1 MWGVS
6 TPLRLKGGNIKMA
19 EEKKT
24 KAPAKKAPV
33 KKAPVKKVEAEDVA
47 TQEVVKNV
55 APAKENVAEKR
66 KLTND
71 DEIEVMN
78 NTTGRYGYKGRSGFS
93 IEMSDYGDTVEIPFA
108 ELKRMRSEQKRHI
121 EDAFIVILDEDA
133 IKELRYEKLY
143 ESVFNTE
150 GVDELLRN
158 PEKLANVLPKMPSVM
173 RETLGTVAKR
183 KLENYE
189 ITNTRIKQVIEENLK
204 ITIDV

>member
-1 MWGVS
+1 
-6 TPLRLKGGNIKMA
+6 MA